1 MATQPGD
8 EPGNTPPETP
18 IPPMEPGAPNLPGD
32 PGGPDLPEE
41 LPPEGPDFDEPD
53 TGPLEIPPAD

>member
-1 MATQPGD
+1 
-8 EPGNTPPETP
+8 
-18 IPPMEPGAPNLPGD
+18 MEPGV
-32 PGGPDLPEE
+32 PDLPEE